1 MWQPN
6 WLEKK
11 YNNWG
16 KNTHNKFDKILDDLR
31 MNLLHALLT
40 ISRESPEGV
49 FDLGIIVAMDP
60 NPGDQILRTMS
71 LGFHVVLYDV
81 RFDALLSCAS
91 VTLPFWTISEVK
103 STSKFLQTYHS
114 FLFTRGIYMHQ
125 IKDFLFNNLQWNQIQ
140 KAIKITSRDLWI

>member
-1 MWQPN
+1 
-6 WLEKK
+6 
-11 YNNWG
+11 
-16 KNTHNKFDKILDDLR
+16 

-60 NPGDQILRTMS
+60 NPGDQILRTLS
-71 LGFHVVLYDV
+71 LGFHEVLYDV

-114 FLFTRGIYMHQ
+114 FLFTRGI
-125 IKDFLFNNLQWNQIQ
+125 
-140 KAIKITSRDLWI
+140 